1 MADESQSNAPIV
13 LRSINW
19 REVFPFTNIFRG
31 FRIAVHPSK
40 LVLGLLALLTL
51 YIGGRT
57 LDWIWPWSS
66 KAVPGEVEIFEESR
80 KPQLTAEGEPRVM
93 PEFGDYLE
101 RRHKRLREEY
111 AAKLDEYEALP
122 KLDDRE
128 KYRKS
133 VEDAAE
139 SFSLRSKIESRIMW
153 KRNGEEVKNAGDA
166 RNKALESATKARD
179 EAKKAASTNA
189 DSSAKAAAEKKADE
203 DFEKA
208 QRDIDQAYAKAVVAA
223 DKRVESRLEEIDNI
237 VPKGI
242 FISFFEYQVTQ
253 VNEVAKAVWRNDWLA
268 AGGVKDRVVNFFS
281 VGPVWLW
288 KHHTVFAVL
297 FTVLFLLVWAVFGGA
312 ISRIAAVHVARDEKI
327 SVRQALRFSLNKV
340 LSFVFAPVIPL
351 IIIAVI
357 GLLIAVG
364 GLLLYIPWGIG
375 PVIVGA
381 MFFLALI
388 AAVVITLVL
397 FGTIGGF
404 SLMYPTIAVEGSDSF
419 DAISRS
425 FSYVFARPWR
435 MVFYTAVAIG
445 YGAFTYLFVRFF
457 VWIVLLVTHSFASLF
472 LREKTPGQGTGY
484 WFTKMWPEPGA
495 FWSMKLPYDVNY
507 AGLHT
512 MESIGALLISIW
524 VYLLIALVGA
534 YAISYFLS
542 VSTIIYT
549 LMRREVDATELEDVY
564 VEEMEDDLGETVPAA
579 ATPAPVAAPA
589 TAPSSTSPA
598 TIMGTVPESKP
609 QDGV

>member
-51 YIGGRT
+51 YIGGRA

-66 KAVPGEVEIFEESR
+66 KVLPAEIMYFEKMSNETVEPSVDFS
-80 KPQLTAEGEPRVM
+80 EGLKDE
-93 PEFGDYLE
+93 
-101 RRHKRLREEY
+101 HKRARRKY
-111 AAKLDEYEALP
+111 AQILKQYEILDAKADAKAY
-122 KLDDRE
+122 
-128 KYRKS
+128 
-133 VEDAAE
+133 EDAAE
-139 SFSLRSKIESRIMW
+139 SFSKRSEVASKIMW
-153 KRNGEEVKNAGDA
+153 LRNGIELPAAG
-166 RNKALESATKARD
+166 KALEESTKSAVDTRD
-179 EAKKAASTNA
+179 AAL
-189 DSSAKAAAEKKADE
+189 KAAANIQDGKQKSEAESKANENYDAAIKRANDGYRAAVTAADE
-203 DFEKA
+203 EVVK
-208 QRDIDQAYAKAVVAA
+208 RMKEVEAVVP
-223 DKRVESRLEEIDNI
+223 RGV
-237 VPKGI
+237 

-364 GLLLYIPWGIG
+364 GLLLYIPVVG
-375 PVIVGA
+375 PIAVGA

-507 AGLHT
+507 AGLAWS
-512 MESIGALLISIW
+512 ESLAALLISIW